1 MAYAWDFAPV
11 FQHAPD
17 LLLGALNT
25 LKLVAS
31 SLCIALPV
39 GTLLGVVRQ
48 RRIPVLAALATAYI
62 EFFRTSVA
70 LVLICWCYYALPVLL
85 NINFSTFLAVTIA
98 LGVQSSAFMAE
109 IVRGGIESI
118 SHRQWEA
125 SRALGM
131 QQRASLHY
139 VIMPQALRRMLPV
152 IFLLVVELVKNTA
165 LAGVVT
171 YNELFYEA
179 YNVSSITFRPLETFT
194 VVAIVYFLVIWSGSM
209 MARSVERKLARA
221 DR

>member
-1 MAYAWDFAPV
+1 
-11 FQHAPD
+11 
-17 LLLGALNT
+17 
-25 LKLVAS
+25 
-31 SLCIALPV
+31 
-39 GTLLGVVRQ
+39 
-48 RRIPVLAALATAYI
+48 
-62 EFFRTSVA
+62 
-70 LVLICWCYYALPVLL
+70 
-85 NINFSTFLAVTIA
+85 
-98 LGVQSSAFMAE
+98 MAE
-109 IVRGGIESI
+109 IVRGGLKSI

-125 SRALGM
+125 SKALGM
-131 QQRASLHY
+131 QQRTSLHY

-152 IFLLVVELVKNTA
+152 IFLLIVELVKNTA

-179 YNVSSITFRPLETFT
+179 YNVSSITFRPMETFT

>member
-11 FQHAPD
+11 FRHAPD
-17 LLLGALNT
+17 LLLGAVNT
-25 LKLVAS
+25 LKLVAA

-39 GTLLGVVRQ
+39 GTLLGVIRQ
-48 RRIPVLAALATAYI
+48 RRIPVLAVLATVYI

-85 NINFSTFLAVTIA
+85 NINFSTFVAVTIA

-109 IVRGGIESI
+109 IVRGGLESI

-131 QQRASLHY
+131 RQRACLRY
-139 VIMPQALRRMLPV
+139 VIIPQAFRRMLPV
-152 IFLLVVELVKNTA
+152 IFLLIVEIVKNTA

-194 VVAIVYFLVIWSGSM
+194 VVAIIYFLVIWSGSIT
-209 MARSVERKLARA
+209 ARSFERRLARV